1 MAALYRDISRA
12 AYVMAADAAPLTA
25 DYRALAFPEH
35 WHHSVLALCNRG
47 RPPEAEPYRTVPYL
61 PDGRGA
67 AKPRS

>member
-1 MAALYRDISRA
+1 MAAPYHDISRA

-35 WHHSVLALCNRG
+35 WHHSVLALCNQRPSPGG
-47 RPPEAEPYRTVPYL
+47 RALPHRTHL

-67 AKPRS
+67 AKPRP